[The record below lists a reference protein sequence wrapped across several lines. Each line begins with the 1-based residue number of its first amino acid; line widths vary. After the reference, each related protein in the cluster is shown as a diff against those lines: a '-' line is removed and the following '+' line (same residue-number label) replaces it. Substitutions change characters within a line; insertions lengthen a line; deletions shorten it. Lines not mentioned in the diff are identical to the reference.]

1 MRYSVYNPSTGRYK
15 VYESDTA
22 PVPPTTALIPGQ
34 QSNLGA
40 TPKTILPT
48 LPPGARY
55 LGNSETAEG
64 MIVRDTFMF
73 GQFLMFIAAGVIG
86 RWIYDRFFS

>member
-15 VYESDTA
+15 VFESDES
-22 PVPPTTALIPGQ
+22 PVPPTSALIPGN

-40 TPKTILPT
+40 TPKTVLPT

-55 LGNSETAEG
+55 LGSSETAEG
-64 MIVRDTFMF
+64 TIVRDVFTFSQFIMF
-73 GQFLMFIAAGVIG
+73 VAAGVLG
-86 RWIYDRFFS
+86 RWVYDRFFS